1 MSRYPLENQD
11 LSIFSEKCTI
21 KEVEALIN
29 GSVNQSQDGETWLCN
44 VNVAE
49 IHNQLLYEAGDTT
62 RKIDHKDLVSAQD
75 SEPWIKRV
83 KEIIKQKLI
92 PDENFKKKELKETRN
107 LLRYFDQLQLDNSGI
122 LYRKHAES
130 KQLILPSKYKPL
142 VYSEL
147 HVKMG
152 HLGKDRTI
160 QLAKQRFYWP
170 KMEEDIS
177 YFVTNICQ
185 RIKSKK
191 PNLNITAPMK
201 TITSTRPLELVGLDF
216 LHLDTCNG
224 GYQYLL
230 VVTDHFTRYTE
241 AYATTN
247 KTAPT
252 AANKLYNSFILRY
265 GIPEKII
272 HDQGG
277 EFENKRFR
285 QLSSLC
291 GIKKLRTTPYHPQTN
306 GQVERMNRTIISMLK
321 CLPEQYKT
329 QWRNHVDKL
338 THAYNCTQNSSTGY
352 SPHYLMFGRH
362 PKLPIDLIIQPSQ
375 EDSECD

>member
-1 MSRYPLENQD
+1 
-11 LSIFSEKCTI
+11 
-21 KEVEALIN
+21 
-29 GSVNQSQDGETWLCN
+29 

-130 KQLILPSKYKPL
+130 KQLILSSKYKPL

-216 LHLDTCNG
+216 LHLDTCSG

-277 EFENKRFR
+277 EFENKLFR

-375 EDSECD
+375 EESECD